1 LKLEI
6 TKLEIIHVKP
16 RFSFLRIHTN
26 EGLTGLG
33 EAVIEGRSRTVET
46 AVRELEPFL
55 IGKDPRDIERLWQQM
70 YRGGFY
76 RGGPILTSAISGIDQ
91 ALWDILGKSLGVP
104 VHTLLGGK
112 VRDRIKMY
120 THVAGDS
127 LEELRENTQKV
138 VEKGFTLVKTTL
150 SEKAHFLEPLSY
162 VKRQIARMETIR
174 DAIGP
179 DVDMAIDFHGRVN
192 PAMAIRLAKEL
203 EGCYPL
209 FIEEPC
215 LPQNVDTLVTIARST
230 TIPIATGE
238 RLFSRW
244 DFREVL
250 EKQAAAIVQ
259 PDLAHCGGIS
269 EGRRIA
275 AMAEVYYAG
284 FAPHNPLGPIN
295 LAASIQVAANASNFI
310 AQEHVTLGEG
320 YIQEPFVCK
329 NGYVELSDKPGLG
342 IELDDA
348 KIEALRYSGEWTNP
362 SWVHEDDG
370 SFAEW

>member
-1 LKLEI
+1 LKI

-33 EAVIEGRSRTVET
+33 EAIIEGRSRTVEM
-46 AVRELEPFL
+46 AIKELEPL
-55 IGKDPRDIERLWQQM
+55 LLGKDPREIERLWQLM
-70 YRGGFY
+70 YKGTFY

-104 VHTLLGGK
+104 VYTLLGGK
-112 VRDRIKMY
+112 VRDRIKLY
-120 THVAGDS
+120 THVDGQS
-127 LEELRENTQKV
+127 LEELRANAQMAV
-138 VEKGFTLVKTTL
+138 QKGFTLVKTVI

-162 VKRQIARMETIR
+162 MNRQIQRMETIR
-174 DAIGP
+174 DAIGS
-179 DVDMAIDFHGRVN
+179 DIDMAIDFHGRVS
-192 PAMAIRLAKEL
+192 PSMAIRLAKEL
-203 EGCYPL
+203 EGCFPL

-215 LPQNVDTLVTIARST
+215 LPQNIDTLVTVARST
-230 TIPIATGE
+230 SIPIATGE
-238 RLFSRW
+238 RLYSRW

-275 AMAEVYYAG
+275 AMAEIYYAG

-295 LAASIQVAANASNFI
+295 LAASIQVAANSPNFI

-320 YIQEPFVCK
+320 YLQDPFICK
-329 NGYVELSDKPGLG
+329 DGYVELSAKPGLG

-348 KIEALRYSGEWTNP
+348 KLEALRYSGEWETP
-362 SWVHEDDG
+362 VWHHEDDG